1 MASGLIPQETIEE
14 IKARTDIVTLV
25 EQYVVLSKKSSKNY
39 FGLCPFHSED
49 TASFSVS
56 PGKQIYYCFGCH
68 KGGDA
73 IHFVMDIENL
83 SYPQA
88 IRLLA
93 ERAGV
98 TIEQTHDPE
107 YEKKRNHKQRLEE
120 LNTEAARYYYRLLM
134 SEEGKAA
141 RLYMHRRGISERTLK
156 QFGLGYANDNWEGL
170 LRHLKQ
176 KGYQANEIEDSGLF
190 RTSSRGS
197 TIDLF
202 RERLIFPII
211 SGTGAGKIVA
221 FGGRVL
227 DNSLPKYIN
236 SPETTIYTKG
246 RHLYGLN
253 LAKKSRDGRI
263 LLVEGY
269 MDCISV
275 FQGGIDNVCAVL
287 GTALTEQ
294 QARLLRQQTDHVIL
308 SLDADRAGQQATLR
322 AIDILEKEGLK
333 ISVIQIPDAK
343 DPDDFIQEH
352 GGERFKA
359 LMDSS
364 IAVPDYKL
372 EIAKQI
378 ANEGQSLDIAVL
390 QDEVCKVLE
399 SIDNNILFE
408 VYITKA
414 AGILG
419 IQVDAVRAELSRRS
433 RNRQNRER
441 DSHSNFSQ
449 NKPMRHDTNEQT
461 ERTGEILT
469 NIYLQRDEAYLL
481 ILLASHPDVYENLNV
496 KPQISDFLAANP
508 SEEARG
514 REWIERIF
522 SLIQEKRLSIT
533 TLLSESIGLSLQS
546 QALPDVL
553 AQTVMKLPEQQNL
566 DQLILEAERY
576 EKSVRMDS
584 LTRQRTDLLTRMGR
598 PGLSTEEKQK
608 LRQRYMTVEAALI
621 ALRR

>member
-14 IKARTDIVTLV
+14 IKARTDIVTVV

-68 KGGDA
+68 KGGDV
-73 IHFVMDIENL
+73 IHFVMDVENL

-93 ERAGV
+93 ERAGIH
-98 TIEQTHDPE
+98 IEQNHDPE
-107 YEKKRNHKQRLEE
+107 YEKKRDHKQRLEE
-120 LNTEAARYYYRLLM
+120 LNTEAARYYYRNLM
-134 SEEGKAA
+134 SDFGKQA
-141 RLYMHRRGISERTLK
+141 RAYMHKRGITERTLK
-156 QFGLGYANDNWEGL
+156 QFGLGYAGENWDGL
-170 LRHLKQ
+170 LRHLKL
-176 KGYQANEIEDSGLF
+176 KGYQDAEIEESGLF
-190 RTSSRGS
+190 RISSRGS
-197 TIDLF
+197 MIDLF

-211 SGTGAGKIVA
+211 SGVGSGKIVA

-227 DNSLPKYIN
+227 DKSMPKYIN
-236 SPETTIYTKG
+236 SPETPIYTKG

-275 FQGGIDNVCAVL
+275 YQGGIDNVCAVL

-333 ISVIQIPDAK
+333 ITVLRIPEGK

-364 IAVPDYKL
+364 IPVPDYKL
-372 EIAKQI
+372 EIAKQV
-378 ANEGQSLDIAVL
+378 ANEGQGLDIAVL

-408 VYITKA
+408 VYLTKA
-414 AGILG
+414 ASILG
-419 IQVDAVRAELSRRS
+419 IQVDAVRAELAR
-433 RNRQNRER
+433 RER
-441 DSHSNFSQ
+441 TRQGRERNQTSSYPQAGRAAHEARQDRQ
-449 NKPMRHDTNEQT
+449 AAEDEMRS
-461 ERTGEILT
+461 
-469 NIYLQRDEAYLL
+469 IYLHRDEAYLL
-481 ILLASHPDVYENLNV
+481 ILLASHPDVYENLPV
-496 KPQISDFLAANP
+496 KPQMSHFLAANP
-508 SEEARG
+508 VEDPVG
-514 REWIERIF
+514 QQWIERIF
-522 SLIQEKRLSIT
+522 QLIADKKLTIT
-533 TLLSESIGLSLQS
+533 GLLSESIGLSLQS
-546 QALPDVL
+546 KALPDVL
-553 AQTVMKLPEQQNL
+553 AETIMKLPEQQTL

-576 EKSVRMDS
+576 EKAVHVDH
-584 LTRQRTDLLTRMGR
+584 LTRQRTHLLTQMGK
-598 PGLSTEEKQK
+598 PGLSPAEKQE
-608 LRQRYMTVEAALI
+608 LRRRYTEVEARLVS
-621 ALRR
+621 LRH